1 MHIFLSE
8 ARKLF
13 SLRST
18 WIYLLITLGGMA
30 AAPILDALLA
40 ADGLNR
46 NMPLVGLTNAG
57 ALASLV
63 IIFSSA
69 MMVGNDHKAG
79 TIAWSFLSTNNRGRI
94 VASQAILITLAQ
106 LAAAVLGMLLGF
118 LGSTAVGA
126 TWDMSTFGEAQFPQW
141 LVMWSL
147 YSLLAVGLAWILRSG
162 TYAAIIMLIE
172 DMIIETTA
180 PALPGEAGRLVTQ
193 ILPGAN
199 AVAVTGN
206 ESAAGIEH
214 GPTVAALILLIY
226 LAVALVG
233 GWLIACRR
241 AVR

>member
-79 TIAWSFLSTNNRGRI
+79 TVAWSFLSTNNRGGI

-126 TWDMSTFGEAQFPQW
+126 TWDMSTFAEAQFPQW

>member
-126 TWDMSTFGEAQFPQW
+126 TWDMSTFGEAQFPQG

>member
-1 MHIFLSE
+1 MCIRDS
-8 ARKLF
+8 
-13 SLRST
+13 
-18 WIYLLITLGGMA
+18 
-30 AAPILDALLA
+30 
-40 ADGLNR
+40 
-46 NMPLVGLTNAG
+46 TNAG

-79 TIAWSFLSTNNRGRI
+79 TIAWSFLSTNNRGGI

-106 LAAAVLGMLLGF
+106 IAAAVFGMLFGF

-126 TWDMSTFGEAQFPQW
+126 TWDMSTFAEAGFPQW
-141 LVMWSL
+141 IVMWGL

-162 TYAAIIMLIE
+162 TYAAILLLIE
-172 DMIIETTA
+172 YMIIETAA
-180 PALPGEAGRLVTQ
+180 PALPGDAGRLVNQ

-214 GPTVAALILLIY
+214 GPAVAALILLVY
-226 LAVALVG
+226 LAAALVG
-233 GWLIACRR
+233 GWLIARRR